1 VSNSDLKWP
10 STTTTNP
17 LVGGLSARG
26 AFFCSGSSIE
36 RTGFFIGGATGFF
49 IGGPVKWLPN
59 LSLMVFYDSR
69 DSFCN
74 VALERIEDLR
84 QTSRGPWAPYRNS
97 VPQRDRS
104 VNALPT
110 TIVKSHGALIMN
122 NFANS
127 GGLTGFLLSL

>member
-1 VSNSDLKWP
+1 MAS
-10 STTTTNP
+10 
-17 LVGGLSARG
+17 
-26 AFFCSGSSIE
+26 
-36 RTGFFIGGATGFF
+36 
-49 IGGPVKWLPN
+49 N

-84 QTSRGPWAPYRNS
+84 QTSRGPWP
-97 VPQRDRS
+97 PEQRPPTNCS